1 MDTKKILALV
11 GGSQRSKQ
19 RGFTLVE
26 LIVVL
31 LILGILGAAIAP
43 RFFDFSTS
51 ARQAAVK
58 SLAGSFSS
66 AAQLAHAVQVTSGLS
81 GGTTISLEGLNVA
94 MLLGYP
100 AVTAIGN
107 AVAFDSSLFSQV
119 TVVAGTYAFRI
130 ASASNP
136 TNCAA
141 SYANVASAGAA
152 PTVVY
157 TVSGCN

>member
-1 MDTKKILALV
+1 MNLSVSVEGCA
-11 GGSQRSKQ
+11 RQ

-43 RFFDFSTS
+43 RFFDFSAS
-51 ARQAAVK
+51 ARRSAVK
-58 SLAGSFSS
+58 ALAGSLSS
-66 AAQLAHAVQVTSGLS
+66 AAQIAHGVQVTSGFS
-81 GGTTISLEGLNVA
+81 PGTTISLEGLNVA

-100 AVTAIGN
+100 AVTAITS
-107 AVAFDSSLFSQV
+107 AADFDTNLFSPA
-119 TVVAGTYAFRI
+119 TVVAGTYSFRI
-130 ASASNP
+130 LSSTTPAD
-136 TNCAA
+136 CAA
-141 SYANVASAGAA
+141 SYANVVSAGSA